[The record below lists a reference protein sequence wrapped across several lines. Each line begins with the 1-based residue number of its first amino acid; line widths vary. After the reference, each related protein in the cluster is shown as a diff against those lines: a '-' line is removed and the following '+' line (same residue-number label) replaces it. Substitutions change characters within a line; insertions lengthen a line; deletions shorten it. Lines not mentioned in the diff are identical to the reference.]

1 MEDFIEVRSE
11 SAGLWFTRHGHVIFW
26 VIWQKRRRLMKEKI
40 KIGDRFIK
48 PDSKK
53 VYVVTKAVMNGDW
66 VILKEEDG
74 ELQILTSKES
84 LEAWIRE
91 KN

>member
-1 MEDFIEVRSE
+1 MEKV
-11 SAGLWFTRHGHVIFW
+11 
-26 VIWQKRRRLMKEKI
+26 

-53 VYVVTKAVMNGDW
+53 VYVVTEMVVNDDW

-74 ELQILTSKES
+74 EGQILTSKES
-84 LEAWIRE
+84 LGTWRKEE
-91 KN
+91 G

>member
-1 MEDFIEVRSE
+1 MKKEV
-11 SAGLWFTRHGHVIFW
+11 
-26 VIWQKRRRLMKEKI
+26 

-53 VYVVTKAVMNGDW
+53 VYVVTKVVINGDW

-74 ELQILTSKES
+74 ECQILTSKES
-84 LEAWIRE
+84 LETWIKE
-91 KN
+91 KD

>member
-1 MEDFIEVRSE
+1 
-11 SAGLWFTRHGHVIFW
+11 
-26 VIWQKRRRLMKEKI
+26 MKKDI

-53 VYVVTKAVMNGDW
+53 IYVVTNVVINDDW

-74 ELQILTSKES
+74 ERQILTSKES
-84 LEAWIRE
+84 LKTWIKE
-91 KN
+91 KG

>member
-1 MEDFIEVRSE
+1 MEDV
-11 SAGLWFTRHGHVIFW
+11 
-26 VIWQKRRRLMKEKI
+26 

-53 VYVVTKAVMNGDW
+53 VYVVTEMVVNDDW

-74 ELQILTSKES
+74 EGQILTSKES
-84 LEAWIRE
+84 LGTWRKEE
-91 KN
+91 G